1 MGLANRL
8 TESLRNTGDLEIAEP
23 SFATA
28 AYVTDTDFSLA
39 QCSHSIVFRQV
50 EDRDGDQIMFT
61 AANRS
66 QFTQSLLLFVRSPLV
81 SLLDF

>member
-1 MGLANRL
+1 M

-28 AYVTDTDFSLA
+28 AYVWDADFDLA
-39 QCSHSIVFRQV
+39 PSSHTVISRQV

-61 AANRS
+61 AASRS
-66 QFTQSLLLFVRSPLV
+66 QLTQSLLLFVRSPLV
-81 SLLDF
+81 SPADF

>member
-28 AYVTDTDFSLA
+28 AYVTDTDLSPA
-39 QCSHSIVFRQV
+39 QCSHSIVFRQI